1 MAKSSRRRD
10 SPFDRLG
17 MAAARGTG
25 SSLAFSLAVL
35 LVLGWAA
42 TGPLFGYSETWQL
55 VINTGTTVVTFL
67 MVFLIQHAQNKDSTA
82 IHMKL
87 NELLAAQQGASNH
100 LIAAEELD
108 EYTLQLLRRHYR
120 ELVDLSVQTED
131 VADSHSV
138 EEALRRHRDKVDD
151 ADD

>member
-1 MAKSSRRRD
+1 
-10 SPFDRLG
+10 

-42 TGPLFGYSETWQL
+42 TGPLFAYSETWQL
-55 VINTGTTVVTFL
+55 VINTGTTIVTFL

-87 NELLAAQQGASNH
+87 NELLAAQTGASNH

-120 ELVDLSVQTED
+120 ELVDLSVQTGD
-131 VADSHSV
+131 VAESHSV
-138 EEALRRHRDKVDD
+138 EEALRRHRDKIDD